1 MYEKLSTICKKY
13 DISLLYLFGSQKD
26 SALQILHGFPVSIND
41 PLTDIDV
48 GVVFS
53 RLIPDGFNRAKLYGK
68 LYNDLE
74 DVFLPSKLDLVFLE
88 ENHSVFQAEALKGI
102 CAYAKDEAEKE
113 RYEEDILRRACD
125 FAPYLRMYYNEVL
138 EDY

>member
-1 MYEKLSTICKKY
+1 MYEKLSTICKKH

-26 SALQILHGFPVSIND
+26 SALQILHGLLVSISD

-48 GVVFS
+48 GVVFCKP
-53 RLIPDGFNRAKLYGK
+53 IPTGFDRVKLYGK
-68 LYNDLE
+68 LYNELE
-74 DVFLPSKLDLVFLE
+74 DVFLPFKLDLVLLE

-102 CAYAKDEAEKE
+102 CAYARDEAEKE
-113 RYEEDILRRACD
+113 RYEEEILRRACD